1 MKKTLILSIL
11 FLFVSLMNAQV
22 LLEETM
28 NYPVGDSL
36 NGHGWTIHSGSVN
49 NILVSS
55 ETLTYPGYVLSGVG
69 KTATVTGGTGSRIDI
84 NKTFT
89 EVTIGSVY
97 AAALIKVTAAVATG
111 DYLFHLGPNPI
122 GTNFRGR
129 LFIIAD
135 GTENFK
141 LGLIKG
147 TGTPTYTTSYPLN
160 TTCLVILE
168 YKIVEG
174 AANDTVKLYVN
185 PNLNAPVPVITAADA
200 TTDINPGSIAL
211 RQGGNA
217 HSMLI
222 GGIRVSTLISDV
234 TPVELTSFVA
244 NVIDGKV
251 NLTWSTATET
261 NNSGFAVERSSNG
274 VEFTQV
280 GFVKGNGTTTE
291 RNSYS
296 FVDNGLNAGKY
307 TYRLKQTDFDG
318 TYEYT
323 KSVEVSVG
331 LPTEFSLSQNYPN
344 PFNPSTTINFALPKV
359 SNVKLTIYNALG
371 KEVATLVNG
380 TMEAGNHSTVW
391 NASNNA
397 SGMYFFKLEAG
408 NFTSTK
414 KMMLIK

>member
-1 MKKTLILSIL
+1 MKKTFILL

-28 NYPVGDSL
+28 NYAVGDSL
-36 NGHGWTIHSGSVN
+36 TGHGWTLHSGTAN
-49 NILVSS
+49 NILVVD
-55 ETLTYPGYVLSGVG
+55 ETLSYPGYPLSGIG
-69 KTATVTGGTGSRIDI
+69 KSVVVTGGAGSRQDI

-89 EVTIGSVY
+89 EVTTGSVY
-97 AAALIKVTAAVATG
+97 ASALIKVTAAAATG
-111 DYLFHLGPNPI
+111 DYLMHLGPNPI
-122 GTNFRGR
+122 ATSFRGR

-141 LGLIKG
+141 FGMLKG
-147 TGTPTYTTSYPLN
+147 TGTATYTSTSYPLN
-160 TTCLVILE
+160 GTYHVIIE
-168 YKIVEG
+168 YKIIEG
-174 AANDTVKLYVN
+174 TTNDTIKLYVN
-185 PNLNAPVPVITAADA
+185 PNLTNPVPVVSVSDA
-200 TTDINPGSIAL
+200 TADINPGAIAL
-211 RQGGNA
+211 RQGGQA
-217 HSMLI
+217 TSI
-222 GGIRVSTLISDV
+222 TVGGIRVSTMISDV

-244 NVIDGKV
+244 NVVDGRV
-251 NLTWSTATET
+251 NLAWSTATET

-291 RNSYS
+291 KNSYS
-296 FVDNGLNAGKY
+296 FVDNSVNTGKY
-307 TYRLKQTDFDG
+307 TYRLRQVDFDG
-318 TYEYT
+318 SYEIS
-323 KSVEVSVG
+323 KSVEVNVG

-344 PFNPSTTINFALPKV
+344 PFNPSTTINFALPKS

-371 KEVATLVNG
+371 KEVATLING
-380 TMEAGNHSTVW
+380 TVEAGNHSAVW

>member
-1 MKKTLILSIL
+1 MKKAIYVVTIL
-11 FLFVSLMNAQV
+11 FL
-22 LLEETM
+22 
-28 NYPVGDSL
+28 
-36 NGHGWTIHSGSVN
+36 
-49 NILVSS
+49 VSS
-55 ETLTYPGYVLSGVG
+55 FMMAQEKDANTRPTGGNPSVVFGPQTDEIFIDIAESFEGTFPPAGWVKYSPDGGTGWNQQTVGTTPIPGWQGGTITPVPNGLGGS
-69 KTATVTGGTGSRIDI
+69 KMAFNTWNTGGTTSNDQWLVTPQVTNLTSNAVLKFWVRKYSQYNDVLKVKISTTNNQMASFTDLQTYNYTGTADTGWVQ
-84 NKTFT
+84 KT
-89 EVTIGSVY
+89 ISLSAYAGQSVY
-97 AAALIKVTAAVATG
+97 IAFQEVVA
-111 DYLFHLGPNPI
+111 DNYN
-122 GTNFRGR
+122 
-129 LFIIAD
+129 D
-135 GTENFK
+135 GGAMF
-141 LGLIKG
+141 LD
-147 TGTPTYTTSYPLN
+147 
-160 TTCLVILE
+160 LVE
-168 YKIVEG
+168 
-174 AANDTVKLYVN
+174 
-185 PNLNAPVPVITAADA
+185 LNA
-200 TTDINPGSIAL
+200 
-211 RQGGNA
+211 GN
-217 HSMLI
+217 
-222 GGIRVSTLISDV
+222 V
-234 TPVELTSFVA
+234 PVELTSFVA
-244 NVIDGKV
+244 NVVDGKV

-261 NNSGFAVERSSNG
+261 NNSGFAVERSVNG

-296 FVDNGLNAGKY
+296 FVDNGLSAGKY
-307 TYRLKQTDFDG
+307 TYRLKQVDFDG

-344 PFNPSTTINFALPKV
+344 PFNPSTTINFALPKT